1 MEYMDK
7 ELKEYEAQ
15 FKPTSDDGEKML
27 QIKEDLKCL
36 FRNNNEIAKW
46 FMAMMDKINDDRKR
60 MDTFDNII
68 AQLIGEKIELSNR
81 IKGLENF
88 LFRDKEKTR

>member
-1 MEYMDK
+1 VEYMGK
-7 ELKEYEAQ
+7 RLKEYEAQ

-27 QIKEDLKCL
+27 QIKEDFKRL
-36 FRNNNEIAKW
+36 FQNNNEIAKW
-46 FMAMMDKINDDRKR
+46 FTAMMDKIEDDRKR

-81 IKGLENF
+81 IDGLETY
-88 LFRDKEKTR
+88 LFRDKDKTL

>member
-1 MEYMDK
+1 MNK
-7 ELKEYEAQ
+7 KLKVHDSV
-15 FKPTSDDGEKML
+15 FKPTAEDGERML

>member
-1 MEYMDK
+1 MEYMGK
-7 ELKEYEAQ
+7 RLKEYEAQ

-27 QIKEDLKCL
+27 QIKEDFKRL
-36 FRNNNEIAKW
+36 FQNNNEIAKW
-46 FMAMMDKINDDRKR
+46 FTAMMDKIEDDRKR

-81 IKGLENF
+81 IDGLETY
-88 LFRDKEKTR
+88 LFRDKDKTL

>member
-1 MEYMDK
+1 VEYMGK
-7 ELKEYEAQ
+7 RLKEYEAQ

-27 QIKEDLKCL
+27 QIKEDFKRL
-36 FRNNNEIAKW
+36 FQNNNEIAKW
-46 FMAMMDKINDDRKR
+46 FTAMMDKIEDDRKR

-81 IKGLENF
+81 IKGLEDF
-88 LFRDKEKTR
+88 LFRDKDKTL